1 MTTTNS
7 IYQIKESEI
16 AYVIQALD
24 DAFMYLETNCDGMST
39 DSLWQAL
46 GLMHN
51 LKSAETGE
59 LYWDPKNWKP
69 GTDRLSRLSTCDT
82 DYFD

>member
-16 AYVIQALD
+16 AYVIDALD
-24 DAFMYLETNCDGMST
+24 SAFHYLELNCDGMST
-39 DSLWQAL
+39 EALYDSM
-46 GLMHN
+46 GIMHN
-51 LKSAETGE
+51 LRSSDSGE
-59 LYWDPKNWKP
+59 LYWTPWNYQKP
-69 GTDRLSRLSTCDT
+69 NTIGDT

>member
-39 DSLWQAL
+39 EALYDSM
-46 GLMHN
+46 GIMHN
-51 LKSAETGE
+51 LRSSDSGE
-59 LYWDPKNWKP
+59 RYWTPP
-69 GTDRLSRLSTCDT
+69 VIQRVTDVGDT